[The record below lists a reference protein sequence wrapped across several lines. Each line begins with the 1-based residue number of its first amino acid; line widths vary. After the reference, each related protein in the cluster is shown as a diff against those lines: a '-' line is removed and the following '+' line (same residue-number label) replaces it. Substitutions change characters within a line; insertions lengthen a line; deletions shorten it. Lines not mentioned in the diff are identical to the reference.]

1 MFQNIFTLSHLYWDP
16 NRVCFYIPYLNH
28 PVVWYG
34 ILFALGF
41 LVSYSVIVYI
51 FRYEVFQKLNIEE
64 KHISN
69 TELFLKKCVNYPT
82 LFPKSLTNIPSI
94 LTLLNKYIKLKTLP
108 YSFFS
113 SSIFKVVEIAD
124 KITERF
130 TTFGIIGVV
139 IGARLG
145 HVLFYSWPYYK
156 NHLIDILKIWEGGL
170 ASHGA
175 SLGLLIALGVFY
187 FCQRKQSVHFSFL
200 HLIDVLAIT
209 TGFMAFFIRLG
220 NFVNQE
226 IVGVVTTMPWGV
238 IFGHPFAG
246 EAVLVR
252 HPVQLY
258 EAFFYLSLGGLC
270 FFLWKKAKVNLGN
283 GQMAG
288 LFITLLFT
296 FRFFIEFYKEQLEAT
311 VSNDFGL
318 QMGQILSLPFIAL
331 GIALYWRA
339 IKLKEQQYKKSQ
351 S

>member
-16 NRVCFYIPYLNH
+16 NRVCFYIPYFNH

-34 ILFALGF
+34 VLFALGF
-41 LVSYSVIVYI
+41 LVSYSVIVYLV
-51 FRYEVFQKLNIEE
+51 RHEVFQKLQIEE
-64 KHISN
+64 KDIN
-69 TELFLKKCVNYPT
+69 NKDLLLKKCASYPE
-82 LFPKSLTNIPSI
+82 LFPKVLTNIASI
-94 LTLLNKYIKLKTLP
+94 VPLLNKYIKLKTLP
-108 YSFFS
+108 HSFFS
-113 SSIFKVVEIAD
+113 FSIFKMVEVAD

-130 TTFGIIGVV
+130 TTFCIVGVV

-145 HVLFYSWPYYK
+145 HVLFYSWPFYRD
-156 NHLIDILKIWEGGL
+156 HPLEILKLWEGGL

-175 SLGLLIALGVFY
+175 SLGLLIAIGMFY
-187 FCQRKQSVHFSFL
+187 FRQSKQLVRFSFL
-200 HLIDVLAIT
+200 HLVDVLAIA

-226 IVGVVTTMPWGV
+226 IVGTATKMPWGV

-258 EAFFYLSLGGLC
+258 EAFFYLVLAALC
-270 FFLWKKAKVNLGN
+270 FYLWKRGKIALGN

-296 FRFFIEFYKEQLEAT
+296 FRFFIEFYKEQLDAM
-311 VSNDFGL
+311 VSHDLGL
-318 QMGQILSLPFIAL
+318 QMGQVLSLPFIAL

-339 IKLKEQQYKKSQ
+339 KRLKKQQYKKSQ